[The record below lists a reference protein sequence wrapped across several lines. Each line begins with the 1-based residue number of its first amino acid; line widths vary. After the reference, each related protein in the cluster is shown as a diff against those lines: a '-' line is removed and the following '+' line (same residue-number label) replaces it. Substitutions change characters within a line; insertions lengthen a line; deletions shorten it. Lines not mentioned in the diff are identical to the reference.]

1 MAPIDMRCVLVAR
14 MLQAMFLPEFVRI
27 QHRDDEKREYEKN
40 AQYHLLDHDSL
51 HRGAGTL
58 ASF

>member
-1 MAPIDMRCVLVAR
+1 MAPVDMRRVLVAR
-14 MLQAMFLPEFVRI
+14 MLQAVLLPEFVGV
-27 QHRDDEKREYEKN
+27 QHRDDEKRQYEKN

-58 ASF
+58 DSF